1 MSYDKDALKREL
13 IRDEGKRLWAYLDTG
28 NRWTIGVGHLLTG
41 DELMAYVQDNKPC
54 RNLSEPECD
63 RIFDADIA
71 DAEAKLSRIMPS
83 WRSLDDVRQ
92 RAMLNL
98 TFNLGNRLRAFVC
111 FLDAMDEQDWS
122 RADRELLD
130 SKWNFQVGGRAG
142 RIRHMIR
149 TGEAL

>member
-1 MSYDKDALKREL
+1 MSYDKAALKQEL
-13 IRDEGKRLWAYLDTG
+13 IRDEGKRLWAYLDILK
-28 NRWTIGVGHLLTG
+28 NWTIGIGHLLTG

-54 RNLSEPECD
+54 RKLSDPECD
-63 RIFDADIA
+63 RIYDADIA
-71 DAEAKLSRIMPS
+71 DAEAKLSRIMPT
-83 WRSLDDVRQ
+83 WRTLDDVRQ

-98 TFNLGNRLRAFVC
+98 TFNLGNRLKGFSR
-111 FLDAMDEQDWS
+111 FLDAMDEQDWP

-130 SKWNFQVGGRAG
+130 SKWAAQVGGRAG